1 MKIQFNWTAEREAGS
16 DLYRL
21 ALRVVNLFHCGS
33 LMAEEAG
40 AELAEKLGHSGM
52 IACPSES
59 GVFGDVELYKG
70 E

>member
-16 DLYRL
+16 DLYKL
-21 ALRVVNLFHCGS
+21 ALRVVRLFHCGS

-40 AELAEKLGHSGM
+40 SELAKKLGYSGM

-59 GVFGDVELYKG
+59 GVFGDFELYKG